1 MKNKSTR
8 IILGVLVVIFIIFCI
23 SFYNAGERV
32 SKYPCTKPY
41 DELTL
46 LEKIASKVKGYD
58 IKTKDELKK
67 EEQKSI
73 EDARKNKE
81 ENAKKE
87 GTEIAQKI
95 NDRIKKGDF
104 TMGQYTQF
112 DKILMEKLKNKK
124 ITIEELNEMYEK
136 LADGKIKIEDYLK

>member
-8 IILGVLVVIFIIFCI
+8 ITLGLLAVIFIIFCI
-23 SFYNAGERV
+23 SLYNAGERV
-32 SKYPCTKPY
+32 GKYSCTKPY

-46 LEKIASKVKGYD
+46 LEKIASKVEGYD

-67 EEQKSI
+67 EEQKAI
-73 EDARKNKE
+73 EDARKDKE
-81 ENAKKE
+81 EKAKEE
-87 GTEIAQKI
+87 GTETAQKI

-112 DKILMEKLKNKK
+112 DKTLMEKLKNKK
-124 ITIEELNEMYEK
+124 ITIEELNEMHEK
-136 LADGKIKIEDYLK
+136 LADGNIKIEDYLK